1 MQKELKTRVD
11 VLSKEKDSRVEQLRQ
26 LKDQDQHLCDV
37 LCATP
42 YYVPSGAV
50 PSDEQLTELK
60 QHITSLELEKVGD
73 MLFMFL

>member
-1 MQKELKTRVD
+1 MD
-11 VLSKEKDSRVEQLRQ
+11 VLSKEKHARVKQLRQ

-50 PSDEQLTELK
+50 PSDQQLTELK
-60 QHITSLELEKVGD
+60 QHITSLEQEKVGT
-73 MLFMFL
+73 M